1 MSPPPHLVIS
11 STGPAAEVWGHYM
24 GLFDQKGE
32 LNGAAY
38 YVQRD
43 DFSNDK
49 IYLYKD
55 PNNAW
60 RVGKKLGSV
69 DDRDCAFYHAA
80 TPDTESPPGAAWQY
94 RDGPRWQDF
103 KPKTGA

>member
-1 MSPPPHLVIS
+1 MSPPPHINIS